1 MGTTASPDA
10 TTAPDREVLTW
21 EGFGDASRELTQ
33 QIVDSGWIPDLIV
46 AIARGGLIPA
56 GAIAYAMDVKAI
68 GTMNVEFY
76 SGIGETLEEPQLLPP
91 LMDVSAMDGKRVLV
105 VDDVADSGEEAG
117 DHLHLFHGPP
127 RDVFGQLLI
136 DAEVNLDEPVNP
148 DGMNAHRPAI
158 SRIRTPLDPTVSFE
172 PGQDSGHRR
181 HVRPRA
187 TRQLRRSPWPLLV
200 QRVKHGEIAVLEP
213 QCLTDDTVARRERTV
228 QPPQGEDHLIDR
240 IISRRGSIHSCTLLT
255 TRDTESF
262 PHTTPGTATTP
273 GADLPAW
280 RLHSTILRPTYIM
293 SFISIGCGSARC
305 AYRDSPQCL
314 RRNP

>member
-105 VDDVADSGEEAG
+105 VDDVADSGKTLKMVM
-117 DHLHLFHGPP
+117 D
-127 RDVFGQLLI
+127 LI
-136 DAEVNLDEPVNP
+136 DEHGLSLD
-148 DGMNAHRPAI
+148 
-158 SRIRTPLDPTVSFE
+158 
-172 PGQDSGHRR
+172 
-181 HVRPRA
+181 
-187 TRQLRRSPWPLLV
+187 
-200 QRVKHGEIAVLEP
+200 
-213 QCLTDDTVARRERTV
+213 
-228 QPPQGEDHLIDR
+228 
-240 IISRRGSIHSCTLLT
+240 
-255 TRDTESF
+255 
-262 PHTTPGTATTP
+262 
-273 GADLPAW
+273 
-280 RLHSTILRPTYIM
+280 
-293 SFISIGCGSARC
+293 GSAAVRVEARSVVIYKKPVSIIEPDYVWAYTDKWINSPGRRC
-305 AYRDSPQCL
+305 PSLSRDFLTGKLGTTVGCCL
-314 RRNP
+314 P